1 MNSYIRVD
9 HSRQGTTLPP
19 LWDRDTMTS
28 RVYRLHSTLELQ
40 LEDVHEFFDG
50 YDLPVEIE
58 DVDVTRRNNTLIVSA
73 VAAEDNISKYTPTA
87 QLKASITENRLYET
101 EEGWQETPPEPDT
114 GASIGDDDDDGPQ
127 WGNFS
132 DGAQVQEEE
141 PEINSKLVEYA
152 CFKGDRETVLQ
163 NTALQYPMFEV
174 LRDLAKFAEKG
185 TLTAIAAVDDEL
197 KAVRIVDGE
206 ERSANVEVV
215 DDPQERESENTVN
228 WRDNK
233 FISG

>member
-1 MNSYIRVD
+1 
-9 HSRQGTTLPP
+9 
-19 LWDRDTMTS
+19 MTS

-73 VAAEDNISKYTPTA
+73 IAAEDNISKYTPTA
-87 QLKASITENRLYET
+87 QLKASVTENRLYET
-101 EEGWQETPPEPDT
+101 EDGWQETPPEDHESGST
-114 GASIGDDDDDGPQ
+114 GSDDGPQ

-141 PEINSKLVEYA
+141 VEVNSKLVEYA

-174 LRDLAKFAEKG
+174 LCDLAKYADSG
-185 TLTAIAAVDDEL
+185 TLTAIATVDGEL
-197 KAVRIVDGE
+197 EAVRIVDGE
-206 ERSANVEVV
+206 QREASIEVV
-215 DDPQERESENTVN
+215 EDPRERDSENAVN
-228 WRDNK
+228 WRDNE

>member
-1 MNSYIRVD
+1 
-9 HSRQGTTLPP
+9 
-19 LWDRDTMTS
+19 MTS
-28 RVYRLHSTLELQ
+28 RVYRLHSTLELK
-40 LEDVHEFFDG
+40 LDDVHEFFDG
-50 YDLPVEIE
+50 YELPVEIE
-58 DVDVTRRNNTLIVSA
+58 DVEVTRRNNTLIVSA

-101 EEGWQETPPEPDT
+101 EDGWQETPPEPDA
-114 GASIGDDDDDGPQ
+114 GASVGDDDGPQ
-127 WGNFS
+127 WGSFS
-132 DGAQVQEEE
+132 DSAQMQEE

-174 LRDLAKFAEKG
+174 LCDLAKFAEKG

-197 KAVRIVDGE
+197 VAVRIVDGE
-206 ERSANVEVV
+206 ERSASVEVV
-215 DDPQERESENTVN
+215 DDPRERESENTVN

>member
-1 MNSYIRVD
+1 
-9 HSRQGTTLPP
+9 
-19 LWDRDTMTS
+19 MTS

-40 LEDVHEFFDG
+40 LEDVHEFFDE
-50 YDLPVEIE
+50 YELPVEIGDIE
-58 DVDVTRRNNTLIVSA
+58 ITRRNNTLIVSA

-87 QLKASITENRLYET
+87 QLKASVAENRIYET
-101 EEGWQETPPEPDT
+101 EDGWSETPPDT
-114 GASIGDDDDDGPQ
+114 QEMASSGDDDGPQ
-127 WGNFS
+127 WGSFGDS
-132 DGAQVQEEE
+132 GQIQEQE

-185 TLTAIAAVDDEL
+185 KLTAIAS
-197 KAVRIVDGE
+197 VDGE
-206 ERSANVEVV
+206 LEATRIVEGEERTATIEVV
-215 DDPQERESENTVN
+215 DDPTERDAEDTVN
-228 WRDNK
+228 WRDNE

>member
-1 MNSYIRVD
+1 M
-9 HSRQGTTLPP
+9 
-19 LWDRDTMTS
+19 WDRDTMTS
-28 RVYRLHSTLELQ
+28 RVYRLHSTLELK
-40 LEDVHEFFDG
+40 LDDVHEFFDD
-50 YDLPVEIE
+50 YELPVEIE
-58 DVDVTRRNNTLIVSA
+58 DVEVTRRNNTLIVSA

-101 EEGWQETPPEPDT
+101 EDGWQETPPEPDV
-114 GASIGDDDDDGPQ
+114 GASVGDGDGPQ
-127 WGNFS
+127 WGSFS
-132 DGAQVQEEE
+132 DSGQVQEE

-174 LRDLAKFAEKG
+174 LCDLAKFAEKG
-185 TLTAIAAVDDEL
+185 TLTAIAAVDDDL
-197 KAVRIVDGE
+197 RAVRIVDGE
-206 ERSANVEVV
+206 ERSASVEVV
-215 DDPQERESENTVN
+215 DDPRERESKNTVN